1 MLFSFGIG
9 GAWLGNL
16 TALAPYQPIFVVVT
30 LGCLATGFWMVYRS
44 PRAASANASQCAPP
58 ASRRIV
64 KIALWS
70 ATVLIAAA
78 MAFPYVAP
86 VLLDV

>member
-1 MLFSFGIG
+1 
-9 GAWLGNL
+9 
-16 TALAPYQPIFVVVT
+16 
-30 LGCLATGFWMVYRS
+30 
-44 PRAASANASQCAPP
+44 
-58 ASRRIV
+58 V